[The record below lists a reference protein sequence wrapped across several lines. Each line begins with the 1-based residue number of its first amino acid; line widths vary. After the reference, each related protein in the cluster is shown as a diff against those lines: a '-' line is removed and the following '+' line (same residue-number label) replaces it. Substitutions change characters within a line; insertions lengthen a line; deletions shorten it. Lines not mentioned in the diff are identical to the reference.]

1 MRAYFVIRVPWSD
14 RKRNKF
20 DEISKQQRPLLS
32 SPLDPNNGNQ
42 RRDYSFFLD
51 HVRPRGPR
59 GYTVFH
65 VANIYTLRVY
75 SQGKRF
81 LRKHQRPTKF
91 SKRRELSRAL
101 IFTANRSTVRNF
113 ASSSRQTAAPPLLSF
128 AHFSPP
134 PPPRHRRELRS
145 FNEFSTRSMN
155 LSRITF
161 FRSYAM
167 IRLME

>member
-1 MRAYFVIRVPWSD
+1 M
-14 RKRNKF
+14 
-20 DEISKQQRPLLS
+20 LS
-32 SPLDPNNGNQ
+32 SPPNNGNQ

-81 LRKHQRPTKF
+81 LRKHRRPTKF